1 MHRALPPRQTNL
13 KFNCTCVIGYV
24 GKFCEKKSPKSCKQ
38 LQLQAKKPK
47 SSTVYTLY
55 DPASKS
61 FFQTF
66 YDLTSETGFIWT
78 LLESFSLA
86 NNDFKNRPFLK
97 NYPVNQ
103 NSFDWNKFR
112 LSLPI
117 VTSTLSHSAHFR
129 ATCKLD
135 TDGLVTTDYLRAK
148 TTDCNI
154 LLLNRATCV
163 KMEYINIRGYDCYNC
178 NAKIS
183 KKKLA
188 RLRPFIPRRAL
199 SVHKSS

>member
-1 MHRALPPRQTNL
+1 MLENSVRRKVLNL
-13 KFNCTCVIGYV
+13 ASSYNSTQRSRKILLYTPCMT
-24 GKFCEKKSPKSCKQ
+24 P
-38 LQLQAKKPK
+38 QASLSSKP
-47 SSTVYTLY
+47 SMILLGS
-55 DPASKS
+55 
-61 FFQTF
+61 
-66 YDLTSETGFIWT
+66 GWNWIH
-78 LLESFSLA
+78 LESFSLA

-103 NSFDWNKFR
+103 NSFHWNKFR

-117 VTSTLSHSAHFR
+117 VTSTLSHSTHFW
-129 ATCKLD
+129 ATCKFD

-183 KKKLA
+183 KTKLA

-199 SVHKSS
+199 SVHKCS